1 MLYLVGRVWAK
12 TCFVF
17 LLILACWV
25 CYGDICRFF
34 LVVVLKHFLALV
46 MSVFAAWRLVTAGC
60 TGVRLVFQLCVVS
73 LLYFPSHL

>member
-17 LLILACWV
+17 LLILLCWV
-25 CYGDICRFF
+25 CYGDICF
-34 LVVVLKHFLALV
+34 LVVVLTHFLALLV
-46 MSVFAAWRLVTAGC
+46 SVLAAWRLVTAGC

-73 LLYFPSHL
+73 LLYFSSHL